1 MPHDT
6 ELDRLRDNEHREEMA
21 LQRAERALEVD
32 ARQLAHRL
40 DDLRLHQR
48 SAACELA
55 AAYRHEHF
63 GQDPPP
69 RISARATRARARRRA
84 GEPAGGR

>member
-1 MPHDT
+1 MPHHDI
-6 ELDRLRDNEHREEMA
+6 ELERLRDKEHREEWA
-21 LQRAERALEVD
+21 LQRAERALDVD
-32 ARQLAHRL
+32 LRRLAHRL

-48 SAACELA
+48 STACDLA

-69 RISARATRARARRRA
+69 RISARAT
-84 GEPAGGR
+84 

>member
-1 MPHDT
+1 VPHDDI
-6 ELDRLRDNEHREEMA
+6 ELERLRDNEHREEWA
-21 LQRAERALEVD
+21 LQRAERALDVD
-32 ARQLAHRL
+32 LRRLAHRL

-48 SAACELA
+48 STASDLA

-69 RISARATRARARRRA
+69 RISARAT
-84 GEPAGGR
+84 

>member
-1 MPHDT
+1 MSDD
-6 ELDRLRDNEHREEMA
+6 EREFDRLRDDVNRQEFGLR
-21 LQRAERALEVD
+21 RVERALDVD
-32 ARQLAHRL
+32 ARRLAHRL

-48 SAACELA
+48 STAHDLA

-69 RISARATRARARRRA
+69 RISARAT
-84 GEPAGGR
+84 